1 MKKFNKIPYIAFL
14 LLFVSAVVFSC
25 KDEKADKETILK
37 GSASILVD
45 ESFKPILEDQ
55 IAVFESRYDAKITL
69 IAKSEKEVVQ
79 AFLNDTSGIAVLSR
93 DLNENEIKNFKLK
106 KIFPRVTKIG
116 KDAIAFIA
124 NQNTKDTLIALQ
136 DVVSF
141 MQGKSVTNIKGLV
154 FDNPNSSTVRYIT
167 DLAGIKDLPETG
179 VFSFKTNEDVIKFVS
194 ENDGMVG
201 VVGINW
207 LYQPTPTGKKY
218 VSQIKAL
225 SVKGLKSDVYVSPTQ
240 NNIAEEIYPLARDLY
255 IINCQGSSGLGMGF
269 SSFVAGDIGQ
279 RIILKSGLYPIRTPG
294 RKIIFINKA
303 SKDKENE

>member
-14 LLFVSAVVFSC
+14 LLFVFAIVFGC
-25 KDEKADKETILK
+25 KDEKANKETILK

-55 IAVFESRYDAKITL
+55 ITVFESRYDAKITL

-106 KIFPRVTKIG
+106 KILPRVTKIG

-124 NQNTKDTLIALQ
+124 NKNTKDTLIALQ
-136 DVVSF
+136 DVVNY
-141 MQGKSVTNIKGLV
+141 MQGKSGTNIKGLV

-167 DLAGIKDLPETG
+167 NLAGIKELPETG

-194 ENDGMVG
+194 ENDGMIG

-207 LYQPTPTGKKY
+207 LYQPTPAGKKY

-225 SVKGLKSDVYVSPTQ
+225 SVKGLKSDAYVSPTQ
-240 NNIAEEIYPLARDLY
+240 NNIAEESYPLARDLY

-294 RKIIFINKA
+294 RKVIFINKA
-303 SKDKENE
+303 PKDNENE

>member
-201 VVGINW
+201 VVGLNW